1 MFYVYRFLHHYLSDT
16 IEINVDTVRTLL
28 YIDDHVITSDLRDE
42 ITGSIIYFTQL
53 YRTILNE
60 NIANK
65 NKRNCM

>member
-42 ITGSIIYFTQL
+42 ITGSIIYFT
-53 YRTILNE
+53 
-60 NIANK
+60 
-65 NKRNCM
+65 